1 MSVRIRMGM
10 PLAWRASTA
19 RLRSRLVKANTHRS
33 KEEEADRMWPRR
45 RVKEVLTLWGKGQ
58 GQGLGVERKGGE
70 MGKEGGKRNKGR
82 ERGVEDDGG
91 QGKMMGTEERRIRG
105 KGEREGVT
113 VEGVSTV

>member
-1 MSVRIRMGM
+1 MR
-10 PLAWRASTA
+10 
-19 RLRSRLVKANTHRS
+19 
-33 KEEEADRMWPRR
+33 
-45 RVKEVLTLWGKGQ
+45 
-58 GQGLGVERKGGE
+58 GE